1 MVIIMLI
8 LRIYIMYLVFTMLFV
23 SSVGSSWSNQVT
35 LEGVTVTP
43 HVQSKE
49 MRYRREA
56 DFSLGARVQLFVR
69 NAGEKTLTLT
79 PDTEIHLRG
88 QTPEQLLSNEEWSWY
103 DFPSAWPEQ
112 PLQLQPKALTV
123 WTWNGR
129 RAPWG
134 VGTEAELSI
143 QASGE
148 EDASSIHIKVPIK
161 QPEIWLSSVTFLGED
176 DDPYPERLIF
186 HIANQTE
193 KDMRLESCRLWLP
206 KSNDSWRLLHA
217 KAWLREFKAFP
228 SNRIIPAGEKGGAE
242 VASGRLPLTYT
253 ALEVR
258 LRDANDQRVTLW
270 AHLRIKREVFD
281 ISGGWVSSG
290 VNGRSALTYE
300 SYLKT
305 LKRMHINTA
314 HIGEVAG
321 YTDNPDLYSR
331 YPLKRFNKLANFK
344 RYDTVAML
352 PHIHAV
358 EFLGE
363 PQYGG
368 GTPVPPMKVWR
379 ALAPYQPTRL
389 PTTVT
394 HSEERIWRF
403 YAGLSDYP
411 HYDAYRVCAPSA
423 DSWWRYRRWGDER
436 IRWGAPLETIGV
448 MTRSLREL
456 NRPVPIAYWSQGAHH
471 GWGNYG
477 GRERTSPTPKELRAQ
492 AYHALA
498 ARITSL
504 YWFNLSLKSILE
516 FPDLIEPITNVGRE
530 IYMLEDYYLEGDAY
544 HYERLMR
551 EDKPDWDLSVIA
563 GPRGALLFALDLSY
577 HADTD
582 EKVFS
587 FGPPRKA
594 LLSFPLPAN
603 LREAVQILRVDA
615 EGVTSIPFE
624 TTSEGVQIQ
633 DSFKDVNVFVVT
645 HDKRSVEKLETRRRE
660 LMAYEQSYGFDP
672 AKNPKDIQQLQKIL
686 KP

>member
-1 MVIIMLI
+1 MLMMRKI
-8 LRIYIMYLVFTMLFV
+8 SAYLVYVILFIT
-23 SSVGSSWSNQVT
+23 GMNCSWSSQIT
-35 LEGVTVTP
+35 LEGVAVTP
-43 HVQSKE
+43 HVQSDE
-49 MRYRREA
+49 MRYRRDA
-56 DFSLGARVQLFVR
+56 DFSLGARVQLFMR

-88 QTPEQLLSNEEWSWY
+88 QSPEQLLRNEEWSWY
-103 DFPSAWPEQ
+103 DFPSAWPDQ
-112 PLQLQPKALTV
+112 PLDLPPDALTV

-129 RAPWG
+129 REPWG
-134 VGTEAELSI
+134 VGTEAELRI
-143 QASGE
+143 QPSDE
-148 EDASSIHIKVPIK
+148 EDASSIHIPVPIK
-161 QPEIWLSSVTFLGED
+161 QPIIWLSSVTFLGED

-193 KDMRLESCRLWLP
+193 NDMRLESCRLWLP
-206 KSNDSWRLLHA
+206 ESNNTWRSLHEQR
-217 KAWLREFKAFP
+217 WHNDFTAFP
-228 SNRIIPAGEKGGAE
+228 SNRIIPAGDKGGAE
-242 VASGRLPLTYT
+242 VATGRLPLTYT

-258 LRDANDQRVTLW
+258 LRDTNDRGVTLW

-281 ISGGWVSSG
+281 ISGGWVSSS
-290 VNGRSALTYE
+290 VNGRSTLTYE

-314 HIGEVAG
+314 HIGDVAG
-321 YTDNPDLYSR
+321 FTDNPDLYSR
-331 YPLKRFNKLANFK
+331 YPLKRFNKLENFE
-344 RYDTVAML
+344 RYDTGDML
-352 PHIHAV
+352 PQIHAV

-379 ALAPYQPTRL
+379 ALAPYQATRL

-456 NRPVPIAYWSQGAHH
+456 NRPAPIAYWSQGAHH
-471 GWGNYG
+471 GWGHYG
-477 GRERTSPTPKELRAQ
+477 GRERTSPTPNELRAQ

-504 YWFNLSLKSILE
+504 YWFNLSLKSILK
-516 FPDLIEPITNVGRE
+516 FPDLIGPITIIGRE
-530 IYMLEDYYLEGDAY
+530 INMLEDYYLEGDAY
-544 HYERLMR
+544 HYKRLMN

-577 HADTD
+577 QADID
-582 EKVFS
+582 EKIFS
-587 FGPPRKA
+587 FGPARKA
-594 LLSFPLPAN
+594 SLTFPLPIY
-603 LREAVQILRVDA
+603 LREPVQILRVDA
-615 EGVTSIPFE
+615 EGVNSIPFE
-624 TTSEGVQIQ
+624 TTSDGVQVNG
-633 DSFKDVNVFVVT
+633 SFEDVNVFVVSQ
-645 HDKRSVEKLETRRRE
+645 DKQVVEILEKRRE
-660 LMAYEQSYGFDP
+660 ELVAYEQSIGFDP
-672 AKNPKDIQQLQKIL
+672 ANNPKDLQQLQKIL
-686 KP
+686 EP